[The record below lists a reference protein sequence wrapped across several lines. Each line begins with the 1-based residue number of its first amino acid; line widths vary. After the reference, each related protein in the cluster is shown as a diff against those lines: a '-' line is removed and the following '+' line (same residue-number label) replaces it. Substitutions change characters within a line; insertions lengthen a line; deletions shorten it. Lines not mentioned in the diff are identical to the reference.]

1 MAVKLVPGYFT
12 LGAGQEV
19 TVTYWF
25 GDVDEGPRVAI
36 PFPYYSGGIWAT
48 TAQGVN
54 WEGGPPYW
62 KHFVTVKNLT
72 SSSRS
77 FRLRSGTLA

>member
-1 MAVKLVPGYFT
+1 MAVKLVPGYFV
-12 LGAGQEV
+12 LEGNQQV
-19 TVTYWF
+19 TITYWF
-25 GDVDEGPRVAI
+25 ADVDEGPRVAI
-36 PFPYYSGGIWAT
+36 PYPYYQGGIWAT

-62 KHFVTVKNLT
+62 KHFVTVHNWT
-72 SSSRS
+72 SQNRS